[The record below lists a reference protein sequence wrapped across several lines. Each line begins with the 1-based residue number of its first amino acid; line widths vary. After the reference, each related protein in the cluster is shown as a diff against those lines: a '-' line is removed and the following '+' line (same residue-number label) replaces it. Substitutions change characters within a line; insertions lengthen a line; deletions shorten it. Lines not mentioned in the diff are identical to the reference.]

1 MAANERREPVE
12 VLAIGTP
19 QPAFSSQVTDL
30 YGGTRG
36 EAMLGAEDES
46 ELFGEEWPAI
56 ETLPGIPEV
65 CGDGELGAARLE
77 KLDDL
82 GRRAAQQFQ
91 LEAVEQPVEL
101 GQVGGQ
107 QLEIDRAGNG
117 KPQRAQLAALD
128 GGGQRARAERALV
141 ALLEQ
146 RIHALAELGQLGMRP
161 FAAEQIAAELLFK
174 LLDGTGQRRL
184 RHVARLCSLG
194 EIALA
199 DRRQEVPDLVHFHSG
214 ILSSC

>member
-46 ELFGEEWPAI
+46 ELFGEERPAI

-77 KLDDL
+77 KLDVL
-82 GRRAAQQFQ
+82 GRCAAQQFQ
-91 LEAVEQPVEL
+91 LEAVGQPRGP
-101 GQVGGQ
+101 GQGGGQ
-107 QLEIDRAGNG
+107 QGQI
-117 KPQRAQLAALD
+117 D
-128 GGGQRARAERALV
+128 GGRKGGPKGCGAPAL
-141 ALLEQ
+141 
-146 RIHALAELGQLGMRP
+146 
-161 FAAEQIAAELLFK
+161 
-174 LLDGTGQRRL
+174 
-184 RHVARLCSLG
+184 
-194 EIALA
+194 
-199 DRRQEVPDLVHFHSG
+199 
-214 ILSSC
+214 

>member
-46 ELFGEEWPAI
+46 ELFGEERPAI

-82 GRRAAQQFQ
+82 GRCAAQQFQ

-101 GQVGGQ
+101 GQVRGQ
-107 QLEIDRAGNG
+107 QVQIDGAR
-117 KPQRAQLAALD
+117 KREPK
-128 GGGQRARAERALV
+128 RAELPAL
-141 ALLEQ
+141 
-146 RIHALAELGQLGMRP
+146 
-161 FAAEQIAAELLFK
+161 
-174 LLDGTGQRRL
+174 
-184 RHVARLCSLG
+184 
-194 EIALA
+194 
-199 DRRQEVPDLVHFHSG
+199 
-214 ILSSC
+214 